1 MIVASF
7 IFGVGILALSLFFL
21 LLYVR
26 SSNSIRENLTAL
38 ARQRARQLK
47 LQAELQARMDADA
60 RKYEEARQALLKQAE
75 RGGDDTKRS
84 NIEHAA

>member
-60 RKYEEARQALLKQAE
+60 RKYEEARQALLKQAA